1 MTAGAWSRSAPE
13 STEARETMT
22 TQTDHHTGVEVDP
35 SSPSAR
41 VAALREGG
49 PEAIVEAARVVA
61 RQLAARAEENDR
73 LARYPAESIEELW
86 STGLWAL
93 PIPADRGG
101 IGAGLTTA
109 AQVARIL
116 GGADA
121 SVALIYLWHISQLRS
136 ANAYW
141 PERWW
146 RQLNEAA
153 AIGPACNALR
163 VEPELGTPVRGGV
176 PATKAVRTTAPDGSP
191 AWRING
197 TKIFSTAS
205 TGLRWMGVW
214 AATPEDDEGGLQ
226 VGMVLVPHGAPGV
239 EIIEGSWNHL
249 GMRASASNDVVF
261 HDVLVPIDNA
271 VGLTPFTGVDPA
283 VTREDPKGAGS
294 WVGVIETSLYLGVLE
309 AGRDFFVKFLNERV
323 PANLGAPLASL
334 DRFQQA
340 VGEIELAIYEN
351 DTLISNLA
359 RRIEALENDQSS
371 PLVPRSELGLT
382 KVATSRNVVRAL
394 ELAISMIGNPGL
406 SANNPLQRYYRDAL
420 CSRAHA
426 PQADIVLGGAGR
438 GALSRAAS

>member
-1 MTAGAWSRSAPE
+1 
-13 STEARETMT
+13 MT
-22 TQTDHHTGVEVDP
+22 TQTSHHTDVVTEPG
-35 SSPSAR
+35 SPSAR

-49 PEAIVEAARVVA
+49 PEAIVGAARAVA

-86 STGLWAL
+86 SSGLWAL
-93 PIPADRGG
+93 SIPADRGG

-109 AQVARIL
+109 AQVARII

-121 SVALIYLWHISQLRS
+121 SVALIFLWHISQLRS

-153 AIGPACNALR
+153 AIGPALNALR

-226 VGMVLVPHGAPGV
+226 VGMILVPHGAAGV

-249 GMRASASNDVVF
+249 GMKASASNDVVF

-271 VGLTPFTGVDPA
+271 VGLAPFTGVDPA
-283 VTREDPKGAGS
+283 ATREDPKGAGS
-294 WVGVIETSLYLGVLE
+294 WVPVIETSMYLGVLE

-323 PANLGAPLASL
+323 PTNLGAPLASL

-351 DTLISNLA
+351 DTLIANLA
-359 RRIEALENDQSS
+359 RRIEALENDQDS
-371 PLVPRSELGLT
+371 PLVPRAERRLP
-382 KVATSRNVVRAL
+382 KVVRSL

-438 GALSRAAS
+438 ASLSRAAGK

>member
-1 MTAGAWSRSAPE
+1 VRAVTNGSA
-13 STEARETMT
+13 ETMT
-22 TQTDHHTGVEVDP
+22 TQTDHHPGVAADP
-35 SSPSAR
+35 ESRAAR
-41 VAALREGG
+41 VTALREGG
-49 PEAIVEAARVVA
+49 PDAIVAAARAAA
-61 RQLAARAEENDR
+61 RQLSARAEENDQ

-93 PIPADRGG
+93 SIPADRGG

-116 GGADA
+116 GAADA
-121 SVALIYLWHISQLRS
+121 SVALIFLWHICQLRS

-146 RQLNEAA
+146 RQLNQDA
-153 AIGPACNALR
+153 AIGPALNALR

-176 PATKAVRTTAPDGSP
+176 PATKAVRTRAPDGSP

-197 TKIFSTAS
+197 KKIFSTAS

-214 AATPEDDEGGLQ
+214 VATPEDDEGGLQ

-261 HDVLVPIDNA
+261 RDVLVPIGNA
-271 VGLTPFTGVDPA
+271 IGLTPFTGADPA
-283 VTREDPKGAGS
+283 ATREDPKGAGS
-294 WVGVIETSLYLGVLE
+294 WVPVIEASMYLGVLE
-309 AGRDFFVKFLNERV
+309 GGRDFFVKFLNERV

-340 VGEIELAIYEN
+340 AGEMELAIYEN
-351 DTLISNLA
+351 DILISNLA
-359 RRIEALENDQSS
+359 GRLEALENDQGA
-371 PLVPRSELGLT
+371 PLVPRAELGLM
-382 KVATSRNVVRAL
+382 KVAASRNVVRAL
-394 ELAISMIGNPGL
+394 DFAISLIGNPGL
-406 SANNPLQRYYRDAL
+406 SANNSLQRYYRDAL

-438 GALSRAAS
+438 GALSRAAAQ

>member
-1 MTAGAWSRSAPE
+1 
-13 STEARETMT
+13 MT
-22 TQTDHHTGVEVDP
+22 TQTDHDTGVVDP
-35 SSPSAR
+35 ASAR
-41 VAALREGG
+41 DRVAELREGG
-49 PEAIVEAARVVA
+49 PEAIIGAARAVA

-86 STGLWAL
+86 ATGLWAL

-121 SVALIYLWHISQLRS
+121 SVALIFLWHICQLRS

-146 RQLNEAA
+146 RQLNEDAA
-153 AIGPACNALR
+153 LGPACNALR

-214 AATPEDDEGGLQ
+214 VATPEDDEGGLQ

-271 VGLTPFTGVDPA
+271 VGLTPFTGTDPA
-283 VTREDPKGAGS
+283 ASREDPKGAGS
-294 WVGVIETSLYLGVLE
+294 WVTVIEESMYLGVLE
-309 AGRDFFVKFLNERV
+309 AGRDFFVKFLNDRV

-340 VGEIELAIYEN
+340 VGEIQLAIYEN
-351 DTLISNLA
+351 DTLITNLA

-371 PLVPRSELGLT
+371 PLVPRAELGLM
-382 KVATSRNVVRAL
+382 KVAASRNVVRTL

-438 GALSRAAS
+438 GALNRPAS